1 MHSAYTSR
9 ELEKLDEKLSA
20 EENEVNVTSASSS
33 TTAGTAAAAATTTTG
48 ATTGAIVL
56 MMIDASITWVDE
68 LRIVDGSEQIDSKSE
83 RPAERKRNSTSHA
96 VMMSAMAVVVAV
108 MTIAVEVVDVD
119 VDVDVQV
126 ATDDGMG
133 ARGSAVTLQSSSSA
147 TAVEMD
153 SESQAHSSLL
163 TRHPRSVRVRASML
177 EATCVQ
183 AASHF
188 FSLLT
193 FSWTLS
199 AAAAHSTAR

>member
-108 MTIAVEVVDVD
+108 MMIAVEVVDE
-119 VDVDVQV
+119 DVDVQV